1 MEAMPSEKCHN
12 IKERFKLADIT
23 LNTRIQLRNDTES
36 NWLLVADTA
45 IPLSGEICITNDGEH
60 KGQFKIGDGVTTWGA
75 LPYANSGA
83 NIQVDASQVMFSQ
96 DLVFTEPFGKYSPD
110 LSGRVTVPADGDS
123 LLQVLLN
130 AYATDSNPSITQPS
144 VNISSSSFQAY
155 EVGTNVTPSYTATL
169 NAGSYQYGP
178 ATGITPSSWEVKDT
192 SSNTLDT
199 ASGSFPEFQV
209 IDNTNYSITA
219 TATYKDGAIPLTA
232 LGQEYAAGQ
241 IKAGSKSATKG
252 TITGYRNGFYGTST
266 SQSSG
271 DTLISNAIRGLS
283 GKSNRAV
290 TAGTVW
296 NISIPVGALSVIFAY
311 PATIRDVTSVLD
323 ANGLN
328 AEIKTAFTQIQVQV
342 AGANGYNPIEYKV
355 YYTNYANAND
365 TQNTYKVTI

>member
-1 MEAMPSEKCHN
+1 M
-12 IKERFKLADIT
+12 ADIT
-23 LNTRIQLRNDTES
+23 LNTRIQLRNDTEA

-45 IPLSGEICITNDGEH
+45 IPLVGEICITNDGEH

-83 NIQVDASQVMFSQ
+83 DIQVDASQVMFSQ
-96 DLVFTEPFGKYSPD
+96 DLVFTEQFGKYVPSD
-110 LSGRVTVPADGDS
+110 GKVTVPANGDS
-123 LLQVLLN
+123 LLDVLLS
-130 AYATDSNPSITQPS
+130 AFATDSNPSITQPS
-144 VNISSSSFQAY
+144 VSISSSNFKAY

-169 NAGSYQYGP
+169 NPGSYQYGP
-178 ATGITPSSWEVKDT
+178 ATGITATSWSVVDNAAEP
-192 SSNTLDT
+192 NTLTT
-199 ASGSFPEFQV
+199 ASGSFPQMQV
-209 IDNTNYSITA
+209 VDGTSYSITA
-219 TATYKDGAIPLTA
+219 TASYGAGAIPNTA
-232 LGQEYAAGQ
+232 LGQEYADGQ

-252 TITGYRNGFYGTST
+252 TITGYRNGFYGTTT

-271 DTLISNAIRGLS
+271 TFESDNIRALTATN
-283 GKSNRAV
+283 KAV

-296 NISIPVGALSVIFAY
+296 NISIPVGARSVIFAY
-311 PATIRDVTSVLD
+311 PATIRDVNSVLD

-328 AEIKTAFTQIQVQV
+328 AEIKTAFTKVQAQV

>member
-1 MEAMPSEKCHN
+1 M
-12 IKERFKLADIT
+12 ADIT
-23 LNTRIQLRNDTES
+23 LNTRIQLRNDTEA

-45 IPLSGEICITNDGEH
+45 IPLVGEICITNDGEH

-83 NIQVDASQVMFSQ
+83 DIQVDASQVMFSQ
-96 DLVFTEPFGKYSPD
+96 DLVFTEQFGKYVP
-110 LSGRVTVPADGDS
+110 SGGKVTVPANGDS
-123 LLQVLLN
+123 LLEVLLN
-130 AYATDSNPSITQPS
+130 AFATDSNPSITQPS
-144 VNISSSSFQAY
+144 VNISSSSFKAY

-169 NAGSYQYGP
+169 NPGSYQYGP
-178 ATGITPSSWEVKDT
+178 ATGITATSWNVVDNAAEP
-192 SSNTLDT
+192 NTLTT
-199 ASGSFPEFQV
+199 ASGSFPQMQV
-209 IDNTNYSITA
+209 VDDTSYSITA
-219 TATYKDGAIPLTA
+219 TASYGAGTIPNTA
-232 LGQEYAAGQ
+232 LGQEYADGQ

-252 TITGYRNGFYGTST
+252 TITGYRNGFYGTTT

-271 DTLISNAIRGLS
+271 TFESDNIRALTATN
-283 GKSNRAV
+283 KAV

-296 NISIPVGALSVIFAY
+296 NISIPVGARSVIFAY
-311 PATIRDVTSVLD
+311 PATIRDATSVLD

-328 AEIKTAFTQIQVQV
+328 AEIKTAFTKVQAQV

>member
-1 MEAMPSEKCHN
+1 M
-12 IKERFKLADIT
+12 ADIT
-23 LNTRIQLRNDTES
+23 LNTRIQLRNDTEA

-45 IPLSGEICITNDGEH
+45 IPLVGEICITNDGEH

-83 NIQVDASQVMFSQ
+83 DIQVDASHVMFSQ
-96 DLVFTEPFGKYSPD
+96 DLVFTEQFGKYVP
-110 LSGRVTVPADGDS
+110 SGGKVTVPANGDS
-123 LLQVLLN
+123 LLDVLLS
-130 AYATDSNPSITQPS
+130 AFATDSNPSITQPS
-144 VNISSSSFQAY
+144 VSISSSDFKAY

-169 NAGSYQYGP
+169 NPGSYQYGP
-178 ATGITPSSWEVKDT
+178 ATGITATSWNVVDNAAEP
-192 SSNTLDT
+192 NTLTT
-199 ASGSFPEFQV
+199 ASGSFPQMQV
-209 IDNTNYSITA
+209 VDDTSYSITA
-219 TATYKDGAIPLTA
+219 TASYGAGTIPNTA
-232 LGQEYAAGQ
+232 LGQEYADGQ

-252 TITGYRNGFYGTST
+252 TITGYRNGFYGTTT

-271 DTLISNAIRGLS
+271 TFESDNIRALTATN
-283 GKSNRAV
+283 KAV

-296 NISIPVGALSVIFAY
+296 NISIPVGARSVIFAY
-311 PATIRDVTSVLD
+311 PATIRDATSVLD

-328 AEIKTAFTQIQVQV
+328 AEIKTAFTKVQAQV

>member
-1 MEAMPSEKCHN
+1 M
-12 IKERFKLADIT
+12 ADIT
-23 LNTRIQLRNDTES
+23 LNTRIQLRNDTEA

-45 IPLSGEICITNDGEH
+45 IPLVGEICITNDGEH
-60 KGQFKIGDGVTTWGA
+60 KGQFKIGDGTSTWGE

-83 NIQVDASQVMFSQ
+83 DIQVDASQVMFSQ
-96 DLVFTEPFGKYSPD
+96 DLVFTEQFGKYVP
-110 LSGRVTVPADGDS
+110 SGGKVTVPANGDS
-123 LLQVLLN
+123 LLEVLLN
-130 AYATDSNPSITQPS
+130 AFATDSNPSITQPS
-144 VNISSSSFQAY
+144 VSVSSSDFKAY

-169 NAGSYQYGP
+169 NPGSYQYGP
-178 ATGITPSSWEVKDT
+178 ATGITATSWSVVDNAAEP
-192 SSNTLDT
+192 NTLTT
-199 ASGSFPEFQV
+199 ASGSFPQMQV
-209 IDNTNYSITA
+209 IDGTSYSITA
-219 TATYKDGAIPLTA
+219 TASYGAGAIPNTA
-232 LGQEYAAGQ
+232 LGQEYTDGQ

-252 TITGYRNGFYGTST
+252 TITGYRNGFYGTTT

-271 DTLISNAIRGLS
+271 TFESDNIRALTATN
-283 GKSNRAV
+283 KAV

-296 NISIPVGALSVIFAY
+296 NISIPVGARSVIFAY

-328 AEIKTAFTQIQVQV
+328 AEIKTAFTKVQAQV

>member
-1 MEAMPSEKCHN
+1 M
-12 IKERFKLADIT
+12 ADIT
-23 LNTRIQLRNDTES
+23 LNTRIQLRNDTEA

-45 IPLSGEICITNDGEH
+45 IPLVGEVCITNDGEH

-83 NIQVDASQVMFSQ
+83 DIQVDASQVMFSQ
-96 DLVFTEPFGKYSPD
+96 DLVFTETFGKYVPSE
-110 LSGRVTVPADGDS
+110 GKVTVPANGDS
-123 LLQVLLN
+123 LLDVLLN
-130 AYATDSNPSITQPS
+130 AFATDSNPSITQPS
-144 VNISSSSFQAY
+144 VSISSSSFKAY

-169 NAGSYQYGP
+169 NPGSYQYGP
-178 ATGITPSSWEVKDT
+178 ATGITATSWNVVDNADEP
-192 SSNTLDT
+192 NTLTT
-199 ASGSFPEFQV
+199 ASGSFPQMQV
-209 IDNTNYSITA
+209 VDGTSYSITA
-219 TATYKDGAIPLTA
+219 TASYGAGAIPNTA
-232 LGQEYAAGQ
+232 LGQEYADGQ

-252 TITGYRNGFYGTST
+252 TITGYRNGFYGTTT

-271 DTLISNAIRGLS
+271 TFESDNIRALTATN
-283 GKSNRAV
+283 KAV

-296 NISIPVGALSVIFAY
+296 NISIPVGARSVIFAY

-328 AEIKTAFTQIQVQV
+328 AEIKTAFTKVQAQV